1 LLKSWDNRTQ
11 QLKGSG
17 TNPFPLSHLFIL
29 CGIGQ
34 KKTNRILMARVRQ
47 TPTTA
52 ERECAGLNSLPQ
64 KGKQISEA
72 LQR

>member
-1 LLKSWDNRTQ
+1 
-11 QLKGSG
+11 
-17 TNPFPLSHLFIL
+17 
-29 CGIGQ
+29 
-34 KKTNRILMARVRQ
+34 MARVRQ